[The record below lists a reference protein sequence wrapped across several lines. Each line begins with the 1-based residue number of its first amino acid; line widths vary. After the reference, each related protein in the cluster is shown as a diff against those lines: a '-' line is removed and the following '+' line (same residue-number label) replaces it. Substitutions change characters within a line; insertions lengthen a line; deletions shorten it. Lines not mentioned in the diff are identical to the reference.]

1 MRAYNRA
8 MQQIE
13 NATQGVLLY
22 PRSIET
28 LASALR
34 TLKKKHSLSHLT
46 LLVVA
51 QRQDSIDYSA
61 LQSILDLEFPQ
72 EKNEIV
78 TIPLKGIM
86 QKSWSTLKRHI
97 AFEPMPVTNDEN
109 RKNKMRVITLHQSS
123 LIQHLATKLERSL
136 LEIYCLH
143 MGKVGF
149 VAKVSQSAAAKTELE
164 IIEL

>member
-1 MRAYNRA
+1 
-8 MQQIE
+8 MQHIE

-34 TLKKKHSLSHLT
+34 KLKKKHSLSHLT

-51 QRQDSIDYSA
+51 HRQDSIDYTA

-72 EKNEIV
+72 ETNEIV

-97 AFEPMPVTNDEN
+97 AFEPMPPANDEN
-109 RKNKMRVITLHQSS
+109 RKNKMRVITTHQRN
-123 LIQHLATKLERSL
+123 LIQHLATKLEKTL
-136 LEIYCLH
+136 LETYCLH
-143 MGKVGF
+143 TGKAGF
-149 VAKVSQSAAAKTELE
+149 VTKVSQSAAANTELE